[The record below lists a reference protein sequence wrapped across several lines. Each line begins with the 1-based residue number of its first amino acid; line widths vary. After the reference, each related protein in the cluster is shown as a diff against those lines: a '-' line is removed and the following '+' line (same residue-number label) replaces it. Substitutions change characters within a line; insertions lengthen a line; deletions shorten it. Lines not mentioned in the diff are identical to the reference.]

1 MPKVKA
7 VAAQEKKYS
16 ADRLRLPGRESL
28 VAIDPGDVHVGWAE
42 FCEEHNGE
50 VVCFNAEEITP
61 DECADRVARRLFRG
75 EIRYLVVE
83 RFTLYADKALAQVG
97 SEMQTSELIG
107 VLKYLVRVNNEGAA
121 KEGEDDPWSKTRCTM
136 YIQGADI
143 KKPIRAQ
150 MEARGI
156 ERTTPVG
163 SHHGDAEEHGW
174 YRILRGEDD
183 GVRRG

>member
-7 VAAQEKKYS
+7 VKAQEAKYS
-16 ADRLRLPGRESL
+16 PDRLRLTGTDRL

-42 FCEEHNGE
+42 FCEENDGE
-50 VVCFNAEEITP
+50 TVCFNAEELTP
-61 DECADRVARRLFRG
+61 DECADRVAGMLFRG
-75 EIRYLVVE
+75 DITYLVVE

-107 VLKYLVRVNNEGAA
+107 VLKYLVRVHNEGRA
-121 KEGEDDPWSKTRCTM
+121 GEPGDPWGGGGCRM
-136 YIQGADI
+136 WIQGADI

-156 ERTTPVG
+156 ERATPVG

-174 YRILRGEDD
+174 YRILRGADD